1 MPLKHHHD
9 SCSIISI
16 RCRARSIVATAG
28 LYLQLPCVLLGV
40 ADFPAL
46 YERRQLVEEFLQTLK
61 TSLCSAVKLFCC
73 KSNPFLASS
82 VGGDGQSVF
91 VQPTQQSPLQPVTVP
106 DGNCLFPSER
116 DPGVG
121 ISLVPKK

>member
-1 MPLKHHHD
+1 M
-9 SCSIISI
+9 
-16 RCRARSIVATAG
+16 R
-28 LYLQLPCVLLGV
+28 LPCVLLGV
-40 ADFPAL
+40 ADLPVL
-46 YERRQLVEEFLQTLK
+46 YGRWQLVEEFLQTLK
-61 TSLCSAVKLFCC
+61 TPLCSAVKLFCC

-91 VQPTQQSPLQPVTVP
+91 ASQSPLQPVTVP
-106 DGNCLFPSER
+106 HGNCLFPSER